1 MEGKTI
7 FVGAKAGAFFF
18 LPHDSAVRAWSS
30 GKTRILTR
38 YGRDSKKM
46 NPKKETA
53 LADFNEICK
62 KFQFEFNPAIS
73 EYSIPEEYSFF
84 KLTENDKEMLKFS
97 PLPIPFTRRNALI
110 GFDTSDECAFNWAV
124 LNNEESKKR
133 NAEAATFIF
142 KDKNGKYYTQKEP
155 SWFGIDSFDV
165 TTLNKMAERTGNYDQ
180 VVGVAHTHGAEDP
193 NYNSEVFSNEI
204 DKNTGAPFGDI
215 PFANEFGIPIYLSTP
230 KDTFR
235 VYVPG
240 KGEDKL
246 FMGNAK

>member
-1 MEGKTI
+1 M
-7 FVGAKAGAFFF
+7 
-18 LPHDSAVRAWSS
+18 
-30 GKTRILTR
+30 
-38 YGRDSKKM
+38 
-46 NPKKETA
+46 
-53 LADFNEICK
+53 ADINEIRK
-62 KFQFEFNPAIS
+62 KFQFKFNSSIN
-73 EYSIPEEYSFF
+73 EYPFPGEYSFF
-84 KLTENDKEMLKFS
+84 KLPENDKKMLESS
-97 PLPIPFTRRNALI
+97 PLPIPFTQRNAFI
-110 GFDTSDECAFNWAV
+110 RFDTPDECAFNWAV

-142 KDKNGKYYTQKEP
+142 KDKNGKYYTQKDP